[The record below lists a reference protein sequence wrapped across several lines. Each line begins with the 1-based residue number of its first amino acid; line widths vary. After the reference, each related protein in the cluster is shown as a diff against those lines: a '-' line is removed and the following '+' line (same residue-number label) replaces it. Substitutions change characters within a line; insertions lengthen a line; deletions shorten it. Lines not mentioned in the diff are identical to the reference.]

1 MAKGNSRSGSFVGT
15 GAIVNVELGWIPNSV
30 EIYNATDG
38 TPYQVA
44 FLIPWVVPF
53 TSGGTAVPVAG
64 STIRGAISGAT
75 ATIESVQLSSGTF
88 AAGNAVG
95 NFTLVEG
102 TLVNAFGSENIIIT
116 NPAVGS
122 VGTDDATVTPAVV
135 HNCAITAQAASV
147 LAGTTAVSRFEGT
160 VASTSKGFTVGLG
173 LAVAGKLI
181 RWRAFRDDA

>member
-1 MAKGNSRSGSFVGT
+1 MAKGNSKSGSFVGT
-15 GAIVNVELGWIPNSV
+15 GATVNVELGWVPNSV

-38 TPYQVA
+38 TTLQIAY
-44 FLIPWVVPF
+44 LIPWVVPF

-64 STIRGAISGAT
+64 SIIRGAISGAT
-75 ATIESVQLSSGTF
+75 ATIDAVQLSSGTF

-102 TLVNAFGSENIIIT
+102 TLVNAFGSENVIIT
-116 NPAVGS
+116 NPATGS
-122 VGTDDATVTPAVV
+122 IGTDDATVTPAVV
-135 HNCAITAQAASV
+135 HNVAITTQATAV

-160 VASTSKGFTVGLG
+160 TAATSKGFTVGSG
-173 LAVAGKLI
+173 LAAAGKLI